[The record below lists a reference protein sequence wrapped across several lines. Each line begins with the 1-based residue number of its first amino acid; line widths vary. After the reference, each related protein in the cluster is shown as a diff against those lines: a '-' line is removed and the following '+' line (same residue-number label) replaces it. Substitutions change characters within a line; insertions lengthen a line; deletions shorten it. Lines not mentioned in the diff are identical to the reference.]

1 MRNRLPGRR
10 NISRW
15 WLALLCSTAMQ
26 SAALAQGGDWRPQK
40 NVEIVVATSPG
51 GGQDKT
57 ARLVQRILQERKFV
71 EAPMSVVNKPGGGGA
86 IGWGYLNQ
94 HAGDGHYVQIGNPT
108 LLTNHIIGRFA
119 FTYTEVSPIA
129 VLFTESVAYSVP
141 ANSPIRTG
149 RDLIERLKKDVSSVS
164 VSIGTSTGSTNHI
177 GIALVARAAGGDPR
191 KLKTVVFQSG
201 GDAMTAVLGG
211 HVDLVTSAANN
222 VVPHIDAGRLRVI
235 AVSAPRRLGGALA
248 PVPTWKELGAE
259 VLVTNWRMAA
269 GPRGL
274 TAVQV
279 AYWEGAFG
287 RLVQT
292 EEWKKD
298 LDHNAFEDNFMR
310 GDEFRRFI
318 KSEYDSFRSVLSE
331 LGMAKQ

>member
-1 MRNRLPGRR
+1 MKNKLAIVREAA
-10 NISRW
+10 RW
-15 WLALLCSTAMQ
+15 LLAFSCCAAMHT
-26 SAALAQGGDWRPQK
+26 AALAQGGDWRPQK

-57 ARLVQRILQERKFV
+57 ARTVQRIMQERKFV
-71 EAPMSVVNKPGGGGA
+71 EASMSVVNKPGGGGA
-86 IGWGYLNQ
+86 IGWSYLNQ
-94 HAGDGHYVQIGNPT
+94 HAGDGHYLQIGNPT
-108 LLTNHIIGRFA
+108 LLTNHIVGRFA
-119 FTYTEVSPIA
+119 FTYTDVSPIA
-129 VLFTESVAYSVP
+129 VLFTESVAFSVP
-141 ANSPIRTG
+141 ANSPIKTG
-149 RDLIERLKKDVSSVS
+149 RDLLERLKKDVGSVS

-177 GIALVARAAGGDPR
+177 GIALVARAAGGDAR

-235 AVSAPRRLGGALA
+235 AVSAPRRLGGVLA
-248 PVPTWKELGAE
+248 PVPTWKELGAD
-259 VLVTNWRMAA
+259 VLVTNWRLAA

-274 TAVQV
+274 TAAQV

-292 EEWKKD
+292 DEWKKD
-298 LDHNAFEDNFMR
+298 LDQNAFEDIFMR
-310 GDEFRRFI
+310 GEEARRFI
-318 KSEYDSFRSVLSE
+318 KAEYDSFRAVLSE

>member
-1 MRNRLPGRR
+1 MRMGKRWVVRALALPGC
-10 NISRW
+10 
-15 WLALLCSTAMQ
+15 LACMPMSV
-26 SAALAQGGDWRPQK
+26 LAQDGEWRPQK

-57 ARLVQRILQERKFV
+57 ARLVQKILQERKFV

-94 HAGDGHYVQIGNPT
+94 HPGDGHYLEIGNPT
-108 LLTNHIIGRFA
+108 LLTNHIVGRFA
-119 FTYTEVSPIA
+119 FTYTDVTPIA

-141 ANSPIRTG
+141 ANSPIKTG

-177 GIALVARAAGGDPR
+177 GIALVARAAGADPK

-211 HVDLVTSAANN
+211 HVDLVSSAANN
-222 VVPHIDAGRLRVI
+222 VVPHVDAGRLRVI
-235 AVSAPRRLGGALA
+235 AVSSPQRLGGALA
-248 PVPTWKELGAE
+248 SVPTWKEMGAN

-274 TAVQV
+274 TAAQV
-279 AYWEGAFG
+279 AYWENAFG
-287 RLVQT
+287 RLVQAD
-292 EEWKKD
+292 EWKKD
-298 LDHNAFEDNFMR
+298 LERNSFEDSFMR

-318 KSEYDSFRSVLSE
+318 RSEYDSFRSVLAE